1 MTRPFPILYVVNFP
15 ACFGVF
21 KRAYS
26 TAPILDSCKNRI
38 IWFLGGSDSKESVC
52 NAGDLDL
59 IPGLERSP
67 GEGNGNTLQNS
78 LAR

>member
-26 TAPILDSCKNRI
+26 TAPIFDSCKNRI